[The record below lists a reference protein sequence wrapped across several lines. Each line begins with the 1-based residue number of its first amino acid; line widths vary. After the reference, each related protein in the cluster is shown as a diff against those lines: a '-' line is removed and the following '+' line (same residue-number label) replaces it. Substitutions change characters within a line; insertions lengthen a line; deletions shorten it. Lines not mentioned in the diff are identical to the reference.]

1 MAVFPQ
7 TYSRIHDA
15 CENSGERLV
24 MEQLKRCLPD
34 ECVVWHDI
42 PVGPLQRQPDFVI
55 FHPERGLLVL
65 EVKHWKPGSIRKA
78 NLSRITL
85 QDGNS
90 PHPMQQAHEC
100 VLQAMSPIQRDA
112 QLKQASGP
120 YAGHCA
126 VPFGW
131 GAVMSRMTED
141 DAAAAKL
148 QDIFPASHTP
158 VRPAFAESGPP
169 PRPLAAPRL
178 L

>member
-1 MAVFPQ
+1 
-7 TYSRIHDA
+7 
-15 CENSGERLV
+15 
-24 MEQLKRCLPD
+24 MEQLRRCLPD

-90 PHPMQQAHEC
+90 PHPMKQAHEC

-112 QLKQASGP
+112 QLK
-120 YAGHCA
+120 
-126 VPFGW
+126 
-131 GAVMSRMTED
+131 
-141 DAAAAKL
+141 
-148 QDIFPASHTP
+148 
-158 VRPAFAESGPP
+158 
-169 PRPLAAPRL
+169 
-178 L
+178 

>member
-15 CENSGERLV
+15 CENPGERLV
-24 MEQLKRCLPD
+24 MEQLRRCLPD

-42 PVGPLQRQPDFVI
+42 PVGRLQRQPDFVI

-90 PHPMQQAHEC
+90 PHPMKQAHEC

-112 QLKQASGP
+112 QLKQTSGP
-120 YAGHCA
+120 
-126 VPFGW
+126 
-131 GAVMSRMTED
+131 
-141 DAAAAKL
+141 
-148 QDIFPASHTP
+148 
-158 VRPAFAESGPP
+158 
-169 PRPLAAPRL
+169 
-178 L
+178 